1 MFNSRILTFDEVLG
15 TSHDGST
22 TISDQHIFNP
32 EILSNI
38 LDWDFQCSSGCIQGN
53 TEILLTSSRH
63 ILYIPRGGIS
73 NVIFGKS
80 LLMSGRKLTCKFPY
94 IY

>member
-38 LDWDFQCSSGCIQGN
+38 LD
-53 TEILLTSSRH
+53 
-63 ILYIPRGGIS
+63 
-73 NVIFGKS
+73 
-80 LLMSGRKLTCKFPY
+80 
-94 IY
+94 